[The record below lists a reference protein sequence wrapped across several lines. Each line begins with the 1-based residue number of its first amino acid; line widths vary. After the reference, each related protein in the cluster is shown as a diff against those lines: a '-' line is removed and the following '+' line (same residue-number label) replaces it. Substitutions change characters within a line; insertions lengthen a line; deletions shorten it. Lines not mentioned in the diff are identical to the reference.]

1 MYYPNTNAILYV
13 VDAHDRSRFSKA
25 AEELS
30 KVLEVTL
37 QSPRRRYSKESLS
50 WSSPTSR
57 ICLIRRATRR

>member
-30 KVLEVTL
+30 KVLEVL
-37 QSPRRRYSKESLS
+37 RPSLRRRYSRECHS

-57 ICLIRRATRR
+57 IWRTRPATRR